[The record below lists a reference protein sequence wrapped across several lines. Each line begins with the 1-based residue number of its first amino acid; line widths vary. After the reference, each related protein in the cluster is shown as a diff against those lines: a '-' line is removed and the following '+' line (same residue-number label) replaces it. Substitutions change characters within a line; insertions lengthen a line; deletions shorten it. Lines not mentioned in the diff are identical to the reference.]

1 VLPNKVLPWPTFI
14 FCDAVFKQSIFI
26 KHCNV
31 NCDWAWLVLNRI
43 HCHIFLLCDWRSVI
57 IQNMCHYLMCVCVCV
72 CVCVH
77 RSLCSLSRHSV
88 EEEFPHLYAAG
99 CNLRDVCSDCTKFVA
114 DVISSSR
121 RSLDFINNTPKRN
134 KRTTS
139 TYTQPHHSHVWVY
152 QQMSE
157 SKPLHRLPQK
167 YSAC

>member
-1 VLPNKVLPWPTFI
+1 MKIPYKKMAHIPVYTVGFHSSAKSH
-14 FCDAVFKQSIFI
+14 K
-26 KHCNV
+26 
-31 NCDWAWLVLNRI
+31 NR
-43 HCHIFLLCDWRSVI
+43 
-57 IQNMCHYLMCVCVCV
+57 MCVCVCV
-72 CVCVH
+72 FLC

-139 TYTQPHHSHVWVY
+139 TYTQPHHNHV
-152 QQMSE
+152 
-157 SKPLHRLPQK
+157 
-167 YSAC
+167 